1 VSGSGPPSGGAEW
14 LRRKLHLGVRAE
26 DFAQLRVALE
36 LPASSDELALARK
49 LVEQIARQSIAGV
62 SLADEVPQPGP
73 GDESR
78 IIVDGRA
85 SFLMRLTTG
94 GAAANVDLARISDLR
109 TLTAVLRAGNL
120 RQRRA
125 ATLRI
130 GELVA
135 DGHFSGDEARIASD
149 ALEHP
154 RAVSTAYEAFSGIVR
169 GSGAEGR
176 RVRAASQQW
185 EALAAQC
192 EAELP
197 PFWEGDRS
205 EEPIMALP
213 DHERVQLLMRTRDL
227 SDDLVR
233 HLSAVISGGDG
244 AANRRTRAALIGALQ
259 YAGDPRL
266 LPALRAVL
274 IEGDSE
280 LFAGAARALGHI
292 DDPRARTAL
301 RALYQ
306 RTTAPEQR
314 LLLAGALGLAGDG
327 RGLGYV
333 REVLAKGDDRL
344 LRFALEALSEL
355 GGSDDVQAVTELLT
369 RREPVLVLQAVQTLG
384 RIGDARALVP
394 LSELARNAKSSGL
407 RAEIEDAQDAI
418 HARMELLGEE
428 PFALGLATH
437 SFDTAKRVAL
447 VKRKDPAAVRLRAR
461 FAYLMGQ
468 FWLSVGA
475 FGRAL
480 PRLEA
485 ASALRPDWVAPVLSV
500 AMAYARRDESAQ
512 ALASFRRALGI
523 DQKAVENHRAPAR
536 MLAHCFLRR
545 AEAMAR
551 AGRED
556 IARGLLEEALSID
569 LRKAPSDLRFALEQ
583 RLQALEV
590 KAA

>member
-1 VSGSGPPSGGAEW
+1 MSGSGPPSGSVEW
-14 LRRKLHLGVRAE
+14 LRRRLHLGLRTE
-26 DFAQLRVALE
+26 DFPQLRETLG
-36 LPASSDELALARK
+36 LPADSDELALARK
-49 LVEQIARQSIAGV
+49 LVAQIARQGLERVALSDQPPV
-62 SLADEVPQPGP
+62 PGP

-85 SFLMRLTTG
+85 SFLMRMTTG
-94 GAAANVDLARISDLR
+94 GGAANVDLARISDLR

-130 GELVA
+130 GELLA
-135 DGHFSGDEARIASD
+135 ESRLSGDEARIATD
-149 ALEHP
+149 ALAHP
-154 RAVSTAYEAFSGIVR
+154 RALSTAYEAFRGIVR
-169 GSGAEGR
+169 EGGAEGR
-176 RVRAASQQW
+176 RARAASQQW

-213 DHERVQLLMRTRDL
+213 DHERVQLLVRTRDL
-227 SDDLVR
+227 SDELVR
-233 HLSAVISGGDG
+233 HLSAVVTGGDG
-244 AANRRTRAALIGALQ
+244 AADRRARAALIGALQ
-259 YAGDPRL
+259 HAGDPRL

-301 RALYQ
+301 RALYE

-314 LLLAGALGLAGDG
+314 LLLAGALGLAGDT
-327 RGLGYV
+327 RGLAYV

-344 LRFALEALSEL
+344 LRFALEALAEL

-369 RREPVLVLQAVQTLG
+369 RREPVLVLQAVHTLG
-384 RIGDARALVP
+384 RIGDARALLP
-394 LSELARNAKSSGL
+394 LSELARRAKSSGL

-428 PFALGLATH
+428 PLALATH

-461 FAYLMGQ
+461 FAYVMGQ
-468 FWLSVGA
+468 LWLSVGA
-475 FGRAL
+475 FRRAL

-485 ASALRPDWVAPVLSV
+485 AAALRPDWVAPVLSV
-500 AMAYARRDESAQ
+500 AMSYARRGESAQ

-523 DQKAVENHRAPAR
+523 DQRAVENHRASAR
-536 MLAHCFLRR
+536 MLAHCFLSR

-556 IARGLLEEALSID
+556 IARGLLEEALTID
-569 LRKAPSDLRFALEQ
+569 LRKAPSDLRFAIEQ